1 MKFEDLDKDAL
12 DYVENKK
19 AEDEIV
25 ETASTVENKKDTPVV
40 EDTPTTSEDKIV
52 ELAPKVENKED
63 TPVVEDTPTTAEDEI
78 IETAPTVENED
89 QDDEDST
96 DESKEEDE
104 YEPNEYENIN
114 VEVIVFTFQRLWL
127 HHYIPRYL
135 LYSKSLYMLN
145 HIFWSPYSK
154 FILFLANEIS
164 GIGK

>member
-12 DYVENKK
+12 DYVENKD
-19 AEDEIV
+19 A
-25 ETASTVENKKDTPVV
+25 
-40 EDTPTTSEDKIV
+40 EDKIV
-52 ELAPKVENKED
+52 ETAPKVENKED
-63 TPVVEDTPTTAEDEI
+63 TTVVEDIPTTSEDEI
-78 IETAPTVENED
+78 IETAPTVENEKDATVVEDTPTTSENEIVELAPTVENKD

-135 LYSKSLYMLN
+135 LSSKSLSMLN
-145 HIFWSPYSK
+145 HIF
-154 FILFLANEIS
+154 
-164 GIGK
+164 

>member
-12 DYVENKK
+12 DYVENKE

-25 ETASTVENKKDTPVV
+25 ELAPTVENKKDATVV

-52 ELAPKVENKED
+52 EL
-63 TPVVEDTPTTAEDEI
+63 
-78 IETAPTVENED
+78 APTVENED

-96 DESKEEDE
+96 DESKEKDE

-127 HHYIPRYL
+127 HHYIPYL
-135 LYSKSLYMLN
+135 LS
-145 HIFWSPYSK
+145 SK
-154 FILFLANEIS
+154 FLYAEPYFLIS
-164 GIGK
+164 IFFF